1 MKKHIRSVRNFNYI
15 NKKQTGEIM
24 RKTSKTLAIGLA
36 IVGLITCLTGC
47 SGSMTDKEIND
58 TIVDKLNSKYSEDS
72 FRVKD
77 IRPWNNTSGVPGTAG
92 YTADVYSKIYDKD
105 FRASLAVKD
114 KSIADNYYEFYFGDK
129 LEDIADK
136 FEAELSE
143 YDVESCDVVYK
154 VVSETYTE
162 DDFNKFLSDR
172 KNETLGWLVSIHV
185 NVDSESDFNEVVEHA
200 ENLVDIGDRC
210 NVYYAITWKF
220 GDSDKASKSMTYF
233 SSDVTSKVQ
242 VEQQF
247 EELKEELKEASKI

>member
-1 MKKHIRSVRNFNYI
+1 
-15 NKKQTGEIM
+15 M
-24 RKTSKTLAIGLA
+24 RKTSKTLAIGLVIA
-36 IVGLITCLTGC
+36 GLSISLTGC
-47 SGSMTDKEIND
+47 SSSMTDKQIND
-58 TIVDKLNSKYSEDS
+58 TMIKELSSKYSDDS
-72 FRVKD
+72 FRIKD
-77 IRPWNNTSGVPGTAG
+77 IRPWNNTSGLPGTAG
-92 YTADVYSKIYDKD
+92 YFADAYSKIYDED
-105 FRASLAVKD
+105 FKVSLAIKD
-114 KSIADNYYEFYFGDK
+114 KSITDNYYKFYFGDK

-143 YDVESCDVVYK
+143 YDVEACDVVYK

-172 KNETLGWLVSIHV
+172 RNETLGWLVSIDV
-185 NVDSESDFNEVVEHA
+185 RVDSGSDFDEVVEHA
-200 ENLVDIGDRC
+200 KNLVDIGDRN

-247 EELKEELKEASKI
+247 EELKEASKI